1 MKTMKSLLLVAAIA
15 FSSVLSASTGNE
27 KKAET
32 AKTSE
37 ATMITDA
44 VESLLKN
51 PSFIIE
57 EDLTA
62 KVTLTINK
70 DNEIVVLSVDCA
82 TSNRCDNN
90 KLESYLK
97 SRLNY
102 NELPSAVVKGQK
114 TFVVPVR
121 ITAEI

>member
-15 FSSVLSASTGNE
+15 FSSVLSASTGTEN
-27 KKAET
+27 AENP
-32 AKTSE
+32 KSSE

-44 VESLLKN
+44 VESLLKD
-51 PSFIIE
+51 PTFIV
-57 EDLTA
+57 EDDLMA
-62 KVTLTINK
+62 KVTITINK

-82 TSNRCDNN
+82 TTNRCDNN

-102 NELPSAVVKGQK
+102 NALPVALSEGQN